1 MFMMFKSKNTNFYK
15 QYFPNWKTCVEII
28 DAFSNS
34 LHRNL
39 KIYQNFKTTPIKLE
53 MHFYETYDIPLD
65 NFEKFWFQVP
75 P

>member
-1 MFMMFKSKNTNFYK
+1 MGHK
-15 QYFPNWKTCVEII
+15 V
-28 DAFSNS
+28 
-34 LHRNL
+34 
-39 KIYQNFKTTPIKLE
+39 KIKNFKITPIKLE